1 MASLHLDG
9 KGSPCSHDAGG
20 SAFGGRGE
28 AVSTQGRPGGVVGP
42 SLSLQRRD
50 AHMVVGLS
58 QAAQPCTFSHVCAVP
73 SRNDWSIVG
82 EDDVSLHL
90 SVSSPVGCKPVWK
103 RESCKVSLA
112 EVGVGVGWGGP
123 GSQPS
128 QLHVAPVVLEDQA

>member
-1 MASLHLDG
+1 M
-9 KGSPCSHDAGG
+9 
-20 SAFGGRGE
+20 
-28 AVSTQGRPGGVVGP
+28 VGP

-58 QAAQPCTFSHVCAVP
+58 QVAQPCTFSHVCAVP

-103 RESCKVSLA
+103 RESCKVSLD
-112 EVGVGVGWGGP
+112 EEGVGVGWE
-123 GSQPS
+123 
-128 QLHVAPVVLEDQA
+128 VLEAGPPSFTLPLWSWKTRLEKPQGSGGKLRQQHI